1 MNLGLIYKGGSKMAF
16 EYHVAK
22 NGSDHAEGTKQ
33 NPFLTINKAAS
44 VATAGDTVIVHEGV
58 YREWVKPKYAGLSEY
73 RRIAYQAAEG
83 EKVVIKGSEQIQDWE
98 QVEGTVWKVVLPNE
112 FFGDYNP
119 YKEEIFGDWI
129 VYNPGRHLGDVY
141 LNGMSFYEAE
151 TFEQLKNP
159 EVKTEVLDH
168 WTKTVVPVLNQEQ
181 TKYLWYAEVDDSNTT
196 IYANF
201 HGANPNEELVEINVR
216 KACFYPE
223 QIGINYI
230 TVRGFEMAQA
240 ATPWTPPTADQP
252 GLIGPNWSKGWIIED
267 NIIHDAKC
275 SAISIGK
282 EASTGHN
289 YRSIRKD
296 KPGYQ
301 YQLESVFSAR
311 QIGWNKEKIGSHI
324 IRNNTIYDCG
334 QNGVVGH
341 LGCVFS
347 EIYNNHIYNIALK
360 REFFGHEIAGIKL
373 HAAIDVQIHENR
385 IHDCSLGTWLDWQTQ
400 GTRISK
406 NLFYR
411 NNRDLFV
418 EVSSGPYL
426 VDNNIL
432 TADYALDN
440 HAQGGAYIN
449 NIIRGK
455 MVQKKMLDRA
465 TPYHVPH
472 STEVAGFAPVY
483 GGDDRF
489 YNNIFIG
496 DDSIKVAGFEDS
508 NPFEIKNEY
517 VGTAHYNGYTTSLE
531 EYIETVDQ
539 EGGDHRTFHKV
550 EQPVYINRNAYF
562 NGAESFERENEKA
575 VADNFNP
582 EIKIIEEGNE
592 GYLSIELPEDFES
605 LLGEIQSTKTLGRAR
620 IVDAEFENPDGSEV
634 IVDKDLLGN
643 QRAEK
648 SVLGPITNLQ
658 AGKNYIKVWG

>member
-1 MNLGLIYKGGSKMAF
+1 MAF

-22 NGSDHAEGTKQ
+22 NGSDFADGTKQ
-33 NPFLTINKAAS
+33 NPFLTISKAAS
-44 VATAGDTVIVHEGV
+44 VAQAGDTVIVHKGE
-58 YREWVKPKYAGLSEY
+58 YREWVKPKFAGLSEY
-73 RRIAYQAAEG
+73 RRITYQAAEG
-83 EKVVIKGSEQIQDWE
+83 EKVVIKGSEQIQGWE
-98 QVEGTVWKVVLPNE
+98 QVEGTVWKVVLANE

-151 TFEQLKNP
+151 NFEMLINP
-159 EVKTEVLDH
+159 EEKTEVLDH
-168 WTKTVVPVLNQEQ
+168 WSKTVVPVHNQEQ
-181 TKYLWYAEVDDSNTT
+181 TKYVWYAEVNENNTT

-201 HGANPNEELVEINVR
+201 HGTNPNEELVEINVR
-216 KACFYPE
+216 KACFYPA
-223 QIGINYI
+223 QIGVSYI

-252 GLIGPNWSKGWIIED
+252 GLIGPHWSKGWVIED

-289 YRSIRKD
+289 YSTIRKD

-360 REFFGHEIAGIKL
+360 REFYGHEIAGIKL
-373 HAAIDVQIHENR
+373 HAAIDVQIHDNR

-400 GTRISK
+400 GTRVSR
-406 NLFYR
+406 NLYYR

-418 EVSSGPYL
+418 EVSSGPYI

-449 NIIRGK
+449 NLIRGK

-472 STEVAGFAPVY
+472 STEIAGFAPVY

-496 DDSIKVAGFEDS
+496 DDSVKTAGLQTL
-508 NPFEIKNEY
+508 NPSEITNEY
-517 VGTAHYNGYTTSLE
+517 VGTAHYKGYTTSLE
-531 EYIETVDQ
+531 EYIEIVNQ
-539 EGGDHRTFHKV
+539 GYGDHRRFHKV
-550 EQPVYINRNAYF
+550 EQPVYINRNAYYH
-562 NGAESFERENEKA
+562 GAESFERETER
-575 VADNFNP
+575 VIADNFNP
-582 EIKIIEEGNE
+582 EIKISEEGNSV
-592 GYLSIELPEDFES
+592 YLYIDLPEDFEKI
-605 LLGEIQSTKTLGRAR
+605 LGEIQCTKTLGRAR
-620 IVDAEFENPDGSEV
+620 IVDAEFKNPDGSEV
-634 IVDKDLLGN
+634 IVDKDLLGEK
-643 QRAEK
+643 RAEK
-648 SVLGPITNLQ
+648 SVLGPIGNLK